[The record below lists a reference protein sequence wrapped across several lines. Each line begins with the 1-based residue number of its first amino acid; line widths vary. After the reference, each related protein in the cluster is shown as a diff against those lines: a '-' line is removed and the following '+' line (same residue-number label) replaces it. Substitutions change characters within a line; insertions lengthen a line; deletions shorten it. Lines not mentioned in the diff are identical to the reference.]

1 MLSVLNA
8 ALRLSGSDLAVPGS
22 RLAIGTVSPTQ
33 QLHIVQPDVTMQS
46 GIMIQGPDGARYTLN
61 YTGTGLALTEGGSLS
76 RLMFTNGG
84 SCLGV
89 NTPNPLAGLHV
100 GDDLRVD
107 GNLMVMGSLTHLYTN
122 STTTNQFEIDN
133 AGTGAAVTVRQAGQQ
148 PSMLV
153 YNGNNMVLGV
163 SGSGLAMY
171 SNLQQTGP
179 PSSILGPHSSAYTTA
194 DSYPLYQGLN
204 WQHDNV
210 SMNFDTYY
218 DGTAWRTSHTS
229 TAFQVMKLNGNLL
242 IRPSLGSSTAGGTAS
257 FGVAGLTVNSLGQ
270 LGVNT
275 APAHT
280 LDVGGDVNAS
290 GSLTV
295 AGPASFT
302 TSVTTPTLV
311 TSGLTVASATLAT
324 LTATVANVTANLTA
338 SALNAT
344 GFSSLTGG
352 VQASSL
358 SVGGPLVV
366 ASTTSLLG
374 SLTVTG
380 PASLTSVTTPSLTVT
395 GATVTSLTAT
405 NASVTG
411 TLGATTLI
419 ATGFSSLT
427 GSALVSGSLS
437 VNGPLLVNSSAS
449 VSGSLTV
456 AGPATFASTLTAPV
470 LSAGTL
476 SSANASL
483 TSLLAGS
490 ASVSGLQVAVASVTG
505 SLLALGYTSLS
516 SAVVGGSLTVAGGA
530 SVSGVLTS
538 GTLVLS
544 GPATVSG
551 SLSANAGLQVGSV
564 QVVDSSGLVRANVST
579 TSLTGTTLTVLG
591 SGSIASLAVGTDLA
605 VGRNLAAS
613 GVVSNNVIG
622 SLLLRGYDESFT
634 YANTVATVGQPL
646 PAAFLSHAIVQKQ
659 VGTLSFTNLALG
671 SLTYGY
677 SARIS
682 GYVNPP
688 STGTYTMRLTYK
700 DGASLWIGTHRLVS
714 SWTFAGSATATVASP
729 ITLYQ
734 NMWQPI
740 LVEHACGSAT
750 ERLLLEYSTNG
761 GTSYTTMAH
770 ATDGS
775 NFMFAYDLYEN
786 APSVQGTTYFCGKP
800 VFNDLALF
808 TAGEGLP
815 NAALFTG
822 KTSELLND
830 AGFITNS
837 DTGTLTAT
845 ALSVQNATISG
856 TLTTNALAAQNA
868 TITGTLSSAF
878 LTSRNAT
885 ITGTL
890 TTAVLGV
897 NQQNPAFTL
906 DVGGN
911 INFTGS
917 LYKGSLPY
925 VSSQWTTA
933 GSSLYIQGTN
943 VGINTTT
950 PQNPLDVVG
959 NISSSGIISNNVVG
973 SLVLRVFND
982 SGVYAAT
989 TLTAGQALPAPF
1001 LTRPVLDQ
1009 QVGTV
1014 SLSMATFGTNVSAY
1028 SARLAGYIMPPATGT
1043 YLFRATG
1050 QDGLTLYVST
1060 LKLTDSW
1067 LYSGSATQQVGTI
1080 TMTSGVW
1087 SSFLV
1092 EHSTSSTLTERLL
1105 VEWSSN
1111 AGATYQTL
1119 THGTTSG
1126 TFRFA
1131 YDMKEVPQS
1140 LQGTQYI
1147 AGKQF
1152 CNDLV
1157 TMSAGAS
1164 LPNASYFSGK
1174 ISELVNDSS
1183 LTSGGSGVATS
1194 VVGSLL
1200 MRVFD
1205 ETGVYSMSS
1214 LTVGQPLPAPFL
1226 SRPLQ
1231 DQTLGTVSLSA
1242 ATFGTS
1248 VAAYSARIGG
1258 YIQAPQ
1264 TGTYTFRVT
1273 YEDGASL
1280 YVTDQKVVDSWVYTG
1295 SLSQSI
1301 GSLTLLAG
1309 VWCPFLLEHT
1319 TSGTNTERL
1328 LVEYSINAGSYNT
1341 LANGTTSGQF
1351 RMAYNLSEFP
1361 ETLLGTSYTVG
1372 KSNFSDLVTMTA
1384 GASLPN
1390 ASVFTGKTSELTND
1404 AGFGAGGSGGS
1415 VASNVVGSLLMR
1427 VFDDSVVYADTTL
1440 TVGGPLPAPFLS
1452 RPVHDVPV
1460 GTLSLSSAL
1469 YGTVVSAFSARICG
1483 YINPPTTGTFLFRTT
1498 YEDGA
1503 TLYVASQKLTDSW
1516 TYAGSQLQTVGT
1528 ITLTQGVWSSFV
1540 LEHTTAGTATE
1551 KMLVECSANA
1561 GTLYSTLA
1569 HGTTSGMFQFAYNLQ
1584 EFPAAQLGTSYAF
1597 GRVYFGDTARMA
1609 AGVVLPNA
1617 NYFSGNTSELNN
1629 DGGYV
1634 KTLGVVSAPVSA
1646 LYTLTGTVSV
1656 ATGGGS
1662 VTSWG
1667 VNSSASQNY
1676 TGILNSGGQ
1685 VVIPSTGIYS
1695 LRFQADFASITG
1707 TNPVLSSW
1715 FTSSTTYPGKVGLRA
1730 APVAFG
1736 CEPITESA
1744 FTGNFQGGELVTV
1757 YAAGTYSGSG
1767 SAYLNTVNTLL
1778 SVTNSGKLLQVNGTL
1793 TAGSGTV
1800 TAYAAVLGTTGSQL
1814 TISPTGNLVTAGTLS
1829 SAMIVGSNAS
1839 ISGSLTALQLTG
1851 GNANISG
1858 SLTCAGTISSSML
1871 STGSLITPAANAFQA
1886 RFYSASPFT
1895 SGNATWI
1902 CPSSGIAVATNSIPS
1917 INANVGTITGPNAI
1931 TYNQS
1936 LPGIYLPVTG
1946 LWHMAGFFQ
1955 VSQTTVEMRWT
1966 ILSMPAFQG
1975 AAAQNFGSTSFSNNA
1990 AVLAM
1995 SGYVSGTSENG
2006 LSASAILPAGT
2017 VVQPWFIASNG
2028 SSSTTFYCTVAL
2040 GALMQ

>member
-1 MLSVLNA
+1 MLSDMLYK
-8 ALRLSGSDLAVPGS
+8 LSCTKD
-22 RLAIGTVSPTQ
+22 
-33 QLHIVQPDVTMQS
+33 
-46 GIMIQGPDGARYTLN
+46 
-61 YTGTGLALTEGGSLS
+61 
-76 RLMFTNGG
+76 
-84 SCLGV
+84 
-89 NTPNPLAGLHV
+89 
-100 GDDLRVD
+100 
-107 GNLMVMGSLTHLYTN
+107 
-122 STTTNQFEIDN
+122 
-133 AGTGAAVTVRQAGQQ
+133 
-148 PSMLV
+148 
-153 YNGNNMVLGV
+153 
-163 SGSGLAMY
+163 
-171 SNLQQTGP
+171 
-179 PSSILGPHSSAYTTA
+179 
-194 DSYPLYQGLN
+194 
-204 WQHDNV
+204 
-210 SMNFDTYY
+210 
-218 DGTAWRTSHTS
+218 
-229 TAFQVMKLNGNLL
+229 
-242 IRPSLGSSTAGGTAS
+242 
-257 FGVAGLTVNSLGQ
+257 
-270 LGVNT
+270 
-275 APAHT
+275 
-280 LDVGGDVNAS
+280 
-290 GSLTV
+290 
-295 AGPASFT
+295 
-302 TSVTTPTLV
+302 
-311 TSGLTVASATLAT
+311 
-324 LTATVANVTANLTA
+324 
-338 SALNAT
+338 
-344 GFSSLTGG
+344 
-352 VQASSL
+352 
-358 SVGGPLVV
+358 
-366 ASTTSLLG
+366 
-374 SLTVTG
+374 
-380 PASLTSVTTPSLTVT
+380 
-395 GATVTSLTAT
+395 
-405 NASVTG
+405 
-411 TLGATTLI
+411 
-419 ATGFSSLT
+419 
-427 GSALVSGSLS
+427 
-437 VNGPLLVNSSAS
+437 
-449 VSGSLTV
+449 
-456 AGPATFASTLTAPV
+456 FAQR
-470 LSAGTL
+470 
-476 SSANASL
+476 
-483 TSLLAGS
+483 LLAS
-490 ASVSGLQVAVASVTG
+490 P
-505 SLLALGYTSLS
+505 LGC
-516 SAVVGGSLTVAGGA
+516 
-530 SVSGVLTS
+530 
-538 GTLVLS
+538 
-544 GPATVSG
+544 
-551 SLSANAGLQVGSV
+551 
-564 QVVDSSGLVRANVST
+564 
-579 TSLTGTTLTVLG
+579 
-591 SGSIASLAVGTDLA
+591 
-605 VGRNLAAS
+605 RN
-613 GVVSNNVIG
+613 
-622 SLLLRGYDESFT
+622 
-634 YANTVATVGQPL
+634 
-646 PAAFLSHAIVQKQ
+646 
-659 VGTLSFTNLALG
+659 
-671 SLTYGY
+671 
-677 SARIS
+677 
-682 GYVNPP
+682 
-688 STGTYTMRLTYK
+688 
-700 DGASLWIGTHRLVS
+700 
-714 SWTFAGSATATVASP
+714 
-729 ITLYQ
+729 
-734 NMWQPI
+734 
-740 LVEHACGSAT
+740 
-750 ERLLLEYSTNG
+750 
-761 GTSYTTMAH
+761 
-770 ATDGS
+770 
-775 NFMFAYDLYEN
+775 
-786 APSVQGTTYFCGKP
+786 
-800 VFNDLALF
+800 
-808 TAGEGLP
+808 
-815 NAALFTG
+815 
-822 KTSELLND
+822 
-830 AGFITNS
+830 TNS
-837 DTGTLTAT
+837 DTGTLTAA

-856 TLTTNALAAQNA
+856 TLTTNALAVQNA
-868 TITGTLSSAF
+868 TITGTLSAAY
-878 LTSRNAT
+878 LTSHNAT
-885 ITGTL
+885 ITGTLSAAYLTSQNGSIGGTL

-897 NQQNPAFTL
+897 NQPNPAFTL

-943 VGINTTT
+943 VGINTIT
-950 PQNPLDVVG
+950 PQNPLDVAG

-989 TLTAGQALPAPF
+989 TLTAGQPLPAPF

-1092 EHSTSSTLTERLL
+1092 EHSASSTLTERLL

-1111 AGATYQTL
+1111 AGSTYQTL

-1183 LTSGGSGVATS
+1183 LTSGGSGMATS

-1231 DQTLGTVSLSA
+1231 DQTLGTVSLGA
-1242 ATFGTS
+1242 ASFGTS

-1264 TGTYTFRVT
+1264 TGTYSFRVT

-1280 YVTDQKVVDSWVYTG
+1280 YVTDQKVVDSWIYTG

-1319 TSGTNTERL
+1319 TSGTSTERL

-1390 ASVFTGKTSELTND
+1390 ASVFTGRTSELTND

-1452 RPVHDVPV
+1452 RPVQDVPV

-1498 YEDGA
+1498 YRDGA

-1569 HGTTSGMFQFAYNLQ
+1569 HGTASGMFQFAYNLQ

-1609 AGVVLPNA
+1609 AGMVLPNA

-1629 DGGYV
+1629 DA
-1634 KTLGVVSAPVSA
+1634 KFT
-1646 LYTLTGTVSV
+1646 
-1656 ATGGGS
+1656 
-1662 VTSWG
+1662 
-1667 VNSSASQNY
+1667 Q
-1676 TGILNSGGQ
+1676 Q
-1685 VVIPSTGIYS
+1685 
-1695 LRFQADFASITG
+1695 LR
-1707 TNPVLSSW
+1707 
-1715 FTSSTTYPGKVGLRA
+1715 
-1730 APVAFG
+1730 
-1736 CEPITESA
+1736 
-1744 FTGNFQGGELVTV
+1744 
-1757 YAAGTYSGSG
+1757 
-1767 SAYLNTVNTLL
+1767 
-1778 SVTNSGKLLQVNGTL
+1778 
-1793 TAGSGTV
+1793 
-1800 TAYAAVLGTTGSQL
+1800 
-1814 TISPTGNLVTAGTLS
+1814 
-1829 SAMIVGSNAS
+1829 
-1839 ISGSLTALQLTG
+1839 
-1851 GNANISG
+1851 
-1858 SLTCAGTISSSML
+1858 
-1871 STGSLITPAANAFQA
+1871 AANAFQG
-1886 RFYSASPFT
+1886 RFYSASAFT
-1895 SGNATWI
+1895 TSNSTWT
-1902 CPSSGIAVATNSIPS
+1902 CPSSGIAVATSGIPS
-1917 INANVGTITGPNAI
+1917 INANVGTTMTSSAV
-1931 TYNQS
+1931 TYNLA
-1936 LPGIYLPVTG
+1936 LPGIYLPATG
-1946 LWHMAGFFQ
+1946 LWHMTGYFQ
-1955 VSQTTVEMRWT
+1955 VAQTAVEMRWVVM
-1966 ILSMPAFQG
+1966 SMPAFNG
-1975 AAAQNFGSTSFSNNA
+1975 SAAQNFGASAYSNTA

-1995 SGYVSGTSENG
+1995 SGFVSGTSENG
-2006 LSASAILPAGT
+2006 ISASAILPAGT
-2017 VVQPWFIASNG
+2017 IIQPWVIATTGG
-2028 SSSTTFYCTVAL
+2028 STNFYGVVTL
-2040 GALMQ
+2040 GASMQ